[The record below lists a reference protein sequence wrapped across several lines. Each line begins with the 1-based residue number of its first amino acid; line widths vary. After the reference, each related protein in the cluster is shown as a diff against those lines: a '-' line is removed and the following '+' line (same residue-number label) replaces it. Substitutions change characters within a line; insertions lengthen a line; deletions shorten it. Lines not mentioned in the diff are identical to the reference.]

1 MLLALPGML
10 GRADAFEPRFLDK
23 KRNWTARNA
32 HSHCWRSGRSSLRHC
47 FTDHFGTPDRRP
59 EGNVKM

>member
-1 MLLALPGML
+1 M
-10 GRADAFEPRFLDK
+10 RFFAK
-23 KRNWTARNA
+23 KRNWTDRNVLF
-32 HSHCWRSGRSSLRHC
+32 HCWRSGPNSLRRC